1 MNNALLKE
9 IAPTGVL
16 RAAINMSNFLL
27 VTGETDTGEPDGV
40 SPDIARAIAKE
51 LGIEYELIP
60 FPGPGDLADA
70 VANDVWDIGNIA
82 AEPERARTITF
93 SPAYCEIQATYLVP
107 ENSAIK
113 SIDDVDVI
121 GNRIAVKERAAYDL
135 WLTDNIQHASLVKS
149 KSIDNSFNDFIENN
163 LEVLAGLR
171 PKLLEQQ
178 QRSEGYRVLD
188 DSFTSIKQSIG
199 CQPGKDIAATFLKG
213 FVEKSIENGFI
224 ESLIKKHGV
233 AGRLSVAALHEE

>member
-1 MNNALLKE
+1 MNNSLLKE

-27 VTGETDTGEPDGV
+27 VTGETENGEPDGV
-40 SPDIARAIAKE
+40 SPGIAREIAKQ
-51 LGIEYELIP
+51 LGVECKLIP
-60 FPGPGDLADA
+60 FSGPGELADA
-70 VANDVWDIGNIA
+70 VADDVWDIGNIA

-113 SIDDVDVI
+113 NIHDVDKTGI
-121 GNRIAVKERAAYDL
+121 RIAVKERAAYDL
-135 WLTDNIQHASLVKS
+135 WLSDNIQNASLIKAP
-149 KSIDNSFNDFIENN
+149 SIDESFQLFIENK

-178 QRSEGYRVLD
+178 KLLKGSRVLD

-199 CQPGKDIAATFLKG
+199 CQPGKKQAAKFLKV
-213 FVEKSIENGFI
+213 FVEQSIKNGLI

-233 AGRLSVAALHEE
+233 QGRLSVAALQ